1 MNVARANK
9 TCPVNYDSALLKQPV
24 INGQTSRSSRYLDV
38 NEFME
43 GLIQRCPGEVEFH
56 QAVREVMQDVIP
68 FVNQNGKY
76 RESSILER
84 LTEPDRCISFR
95 VSWED
100 DFGKI
105 RTNRGYRVQF
115 NNSIGPY
122 KGGLRFHPS
131 VNLSILKFLG
141 FEQIF
146 KNSLTTL
153 PLGAGKGGSDFDPQ
167 GKSEREI
174 MRFCQ
179 AFMTELSRYIGD
191 TVDIPAGDIGV
202 GPREIGF
209 MYGQYKKLKNGFHG
223 SITGKGLEFGG
234 SLIRKEATGY
244 GCVYFMEEML
254 QNMGDSVRG
263 KLCVVSGS
271 GNVAQYAVE
280 KINQLGGQV
289 VTVSDSSGFIYDS
302 SGIDEKKLEYIM
314 QLKNIKRGRIAE
326 YANRFKA
333 EYFPG
338 KTPWRVPCELAFPC
352 ATQNEINDKDALELA
367 RNGCRA
373 VAEGANMPT
382 SSEGLKVFHA
392 KNILFGPAKAA
403 NAGGVAISGM
413 EMTQNSLHYAW
424 DREQLDTRLKEIMKN
439 IHEKCLLFGTQ
450 QGKTNYLKGANIAG
464 FKKVADAML
473 AYGIN

>member
-1 MNVARANK
+1 M
-9 TCPVNYDSALLKQPV
+9 D
-24 INGQTSRSSRYLDV
+24 
-38 NEFME
+38 E
-43 GLIQRCPGEVEFH
+43 LIQRCQGEVEFH
-56 QAVREVMQDVIP
+56 QAVREVMQDIIP
-68 FVNQNGKY
+68 FVNQNKKY
-76 RESSILER
+76 RESSLLER
-84 LTEPDRCISFR
+84 LTEPDRCITFR
-95 VSWED
+95 VNWED
-100 DFGKI
+100 DRGVI
-105 RTNRGYRVQF
+105 QTNRGYRVQF
-115 NNSIGPY
+115 NNAIGPY
-122 KGGLRFHPS
+122 KGGLRFHPT

-202 GPREIGF
+202 GSREIGF
-209 MYGQYKKLKNGFHG
+209 MYGQYKKLMNGFDG
-223 SITGKGLEFGG
+223 GITGKGIEFGG

-244 GCVYFMEEML
+244 GSVYFMEEML
-254 QNMGDSVRG
+254 NKVGDSVRG
-263 KLCVVSGS
+263 KVCAVSGT

-280 KINQLGGQV
+280 KINQMGGRV
-289 VTVSDSSGFIYDS
+289 VTVSDSSGFIHDP

-314 QLKNIKRGRIAE
+314 LLKNIQRGRIAE
-326 YANRFKA
+326 YADKFKA

-338 KTPWRVPCELAFPC
+338 KKPWSVPCDLAFPC
-352 ATQNEINDKDALELA
+352 ATQNEIDEKDALELVQ
-367 RNGCRA
+367 NGCRA
-373 VAEGANMPT
+373 VSEGANMPT
-382 SSEGLKVFHA
+382 SSEGLKVFHG
-392 KNILFGPAKAA
+392 NSILFGPGKAA
-403 NAGGVAISGM
+403 NAGGVAVSGM
-413 EMTQNSLHYAW
+413 EMTQNSMHFAW
-424 DREQLDTRLKEIMKN
+424 DREQLDARLREIVKN
-439 IHEKCLLFGTQ
+439 IHKKCLVFGTE